1 VSHSPGATE
10 RIETQVSTVETALDV
25 VEPVDVDAAD
35 ETADEVEAPVEPE
48 RADDAVAGS
57 DILRLYLRQTAQAPL
72 LTRDQEVTLASR
84 IEEGERAFLEA
95 TLGSPIALRHVLGL
109 GARLRNGEVRARELI
124 CVDDDGEQS
133 VDAEQN
139 LRRWLLARL
148 ARIAR
153 LAREHE
159 LLDRQLRRRAAPR
172 SPLAA
177 RRERVEA
184 ILSRALVELRLARRE
199 IDVIAAQIVHA
210 GRRLEVLRGQ
220 VRSALADGA
229 AVLRRQL
236 RAVER
241 AVGMPAAEIER
252 VLRAI
257 RVGQERARHARHELV
272 EANLRLVVSI
282 ARRYLY
288 RGLPLLDLLQEGNI
302 GLMRAADRFDHRRGY
317 RFSTYASWWIRQALI
332 RAMADQGR
340 TIRVPVHMQE
350 TMGRLSRVSRE
361 VVQQTRGVAAPER
374 VAERMALSPEA
385 IQRVLTVTG
394 EPLSLEAPAAFGDGT
409 RLGDTIPDPQAVD
422 PAAAAVTSG
431 LEEVTRRMLG
441 TLTPR
446 EAQVLR
452 LRYGV
457 GERSDHTLEEIGM
470 RLAVTKERA
479 RQIEAKALRKL
490 RHVTRARFLRAFLD
504 G

>member
-1 VSHSPGATE
+1 MSHSPGATE
-10 RIETQVSTVETALDV
+10 RMVIESPAVEAALEA
-25 VEPVDVDAAD
+25 VEPLEVVADD
-35 ETADEVEAPVEPE
+35 ETAEEIEAPAAAERVYEP
-48 RADDAVAGS
+48 VGGS

-72 LTRDQEVTLASR
+72 LTRDQEVALAAR

-95 TLGSPIALRHVLGL
+95 TLGSPIALKHVLAL
-109 GARLRNGEVRARELI
+109 GARLRAGEVRARELLRT
-124 CVDDDGEQS
+124 DDEEDGS
-133 VDAEQN
+133 DDAEQS
-139 LRRWLLARL
+139 LRRWLLARMT
-148 ARIAR
+148 RISR
-153 LAREHE
+153 LAREHD
-159 LLDRQLRRRAAPR
+159 LLDRKLRRRTGAR
-172 SPLAA
+172 GPLAA
-177 RRERVEA
+177 RRAKVQA
-184 ILSRALVELRLARRE
+184 AVQRALLDLRLARPE
-199 IDVIAAQIVHA
+199 VDVIIAQIVGA
-210 GRRLEVLRGQ
+210 SRRLDALRGQ
-220 VRSALADGA
+220 VQMVFADGA
-229 AVLRRQL
+229 AAVRQQL

-241 AVGMPAAEIER
+241 AVGMPAVEIER

-257 RVGQERARHARHELV
+257 RVGQACAHEARHDLV

-288 RGLPLLDLLQEGNI
+288 RGMPLLDLLQEGNI

-361 VVQQTRGVAAPER
+361 VTQQTGGVAVPER

-385 IQRVLTVTG
+385 IQRVLNVTA
-394 EPLSLEAPAAFGDGT
+394 EPISLEAPTAFGDGA
-409 RLGDTIPDPQAVD
+409 RLGDTVPDPASID
-422 PAAAAVTSG
+422 PAVAAVTSG
-431 LEEVTRRMLG
+431 LQEVTRRVLG

-446 EAQVLR
+446 EEQVLR

-457 GERSDHTLEEIGM
+457 GERSDHTLEEIGT

-490 RHVTRARFLRAFLD
+490 RHVTRARFLRSFLD